1 MTDLERHPLQV
12 VPPKHNWSKEL
23 SEYWGH
29 RPDKY
34 YKVRPTDVIM
44 SKYKVAN
51 TLGYGSSGLVIRAQD
66 RVTGTFVAVKIL
78 HHVDDDSQSDQQ
90 AREMRMYQK
99 LLAGCDP
106 RIELFAAVLGAG
118 MHKGFSFVVFELL
131 DVTLYDVIRGFCG
144 LTPLPGRQL
153 VEIVY
158 QMVQGVEYLHTLGI
172 IHTDLKP
179 DNVAL
184 RSSKTVNIQWLDPVT
199 GFHDKAVLIST
210 RLCILDL
217 GCAVDTSAATHSGRI
232 GVRRYRAPEITLGLP
247 WTCNVDNFSL
257 GCIIAELYLMG
268 PFFPNELESDRQH
281 LAIMEAI
288 LGYFPEDYAR
298 RVEERCPGTFTFD
311 SAPRV
316 QFPSSGSACPTAEE
330 VTFIKRVEKQK
341 PLAALIYDS
350 LLCDLIEGLTAAD
363 SYSRLSM
370 RDASKHRYFD
380 VLGCLQW
387 Q

>member
-1 MTDLERHPLQV
+1 
-12 VPPKHNWSKEL
+12 
-23 SEYWGH
+23 
-29 RPDKY
+29 
-34 YKVRPTDVIM
+34 
-44 SKYKVAN
+44 
-51 TLGYGSSGLVIRAQD
+51 
-66 RVTGTFVAVKIL
+66 
-78 HHVDDDSQSDQQ
+78 
-90 AREMRMYQK
+90 
-99 LLAGCDP
+99 
-106 RIELFAAVLGAG
+106 
-118 MHKGFSFVVFELL
+118 
-131 DVTLYDVIRGFCG
+131 
-144 LTPLPGRQL
+144 
-153 VEIVY
+153 
-158 QMVQGVEYLHTLGI
+158 
-172 IHTDLKP
+172 
-179 DNVAL
+179 
-184 RSSKTVNIQWLDPVT
+184 
-199 GFHDKAVLIST
+199 
-210 RLCILDL
+210 
-217 GCAVDTSAATHSGRI
+217 
-232 GVRRYRAPEITLGLP
+232 
-247 WTCNVDNFSL
+247 
-257 GCIIAELYLMG
+257 MG

-341 PLAALIYDS
+341 PLAVSGCLLRLRAYAHILGQALIYDS